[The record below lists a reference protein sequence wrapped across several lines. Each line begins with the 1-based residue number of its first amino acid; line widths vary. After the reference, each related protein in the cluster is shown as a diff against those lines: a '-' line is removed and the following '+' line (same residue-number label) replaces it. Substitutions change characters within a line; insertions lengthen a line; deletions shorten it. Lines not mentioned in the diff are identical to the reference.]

1 MSLAVEALTA
11 RDTHGIALR
20 PEHQILATSDDL
32 NWSSLYASR
41 QVEQPHHGRYSA
53 RNSHFL
59 ALHLSGPVAVE
70 REMRGHVARAKVRPG
85 GMLLMP
91 AGCDFSVRLDA
102 RSETLHLYVPDS
114 VLRVAAAELCKGDPE
129 RIEILPR
136 LGDHDPLIERL
147 GQTCCKML
155 AEGLGD
161 YFADGV
167 SRWLAAQMVAAHS
180 TGLRRAEPKVTGLSA
195 GQLRKVSGFIEENLE
210 DPLNI
215 EDIAAVVGLNPIH
228 FARQFKRST
237 GKPPY
242 QFVIEKR
249 VERARE
255 LLAADDMPIAQVA
268 AAAGFSHQEH
278 LTRVFG
284 RQTGMTPGA
293 YRRSLLH

>member
-1 MSLAVEALTA
+1 VQ
-11 RDTHGIALR
+11 GR
-20 PEHQILATSDDL
+20 P
-32 NWSSLYASR
+32 
-41 QVEQPHHGRYSA
+41 
-53 RNSHFL
+53 
-59 ALHLSGPVAVE
+59 
-70 REMRGHVARAKVRPG
+70 RA
-85 GMLLMP
+85 
-91 AGCDFSVRLDA
+91 
-102 RSETLHLYVPDS
+102 
-114 VLRVAAAELCKGDPE
+114 
-129 RIEILPR
+129 IEILPR

-180 TGLRRAEPKVTGLSA
+180 TGLRCAEPKVTGLSA

-242 QFVIEKR
+242 QFVIEKGWS
-249 VERARE
+249 AP
-255 LLAADDMPIAQVA
+255 ANCWPPTIC
-268 AAAGFSHQEH
+268 
-278 LTRVFG
+278 
-284 RQTGMTPGA
+284 
-293 YRRSLLH
+293 RSLRWRRRRASAIRSISPASSGARPA

>member
-1 MSLAVEALTA
+1 MDWTVGPLTA
-11 RDTHGIALR
+11 VNADGIAFQ
-20 PEHQILATSDDL
+20 PDHQIVASSEGLD
-32 NWSSLYASR
+32 WSSLYASR
-41 QVEQPHHGRYSA
+41 QIEQPYHGKFSTH
-53 RNSHFL
+53 NSHFL
-59 ALHLSGPVAVE
+59 ALHLSGPVTLE
-70 REMRGHVARAKVRPG
+70 RELDGGIARAKVRPG
-85 GMLLMP
+85 GMFLMP
-91 AGCDFSVRLDA
+91 AGYDFGVRLDA
-102 RSETLHLYVPDS
+102 RLETLRLYVPDS
-114 VLRVAAAELCKGDPE
+114 VLRTAAAELCKGDPDA
-129 RIEILPR
+129 IEILPR

-147 GQTCCKML
+147 GQTCCRML

-167 SRWLAAQMVAAHS
+167 ARWIAAQLVTAHS
-180 TGLRRAEPKVTGLSA
+180 SGIRRPDPKVNGLTSS
-195 GQLRKVSGFIEENLE
+195 QLKKIAGFIEERLE
-210 DPLNI
+210 EPLNI
-215 EDIAAVVGLNPIH
+215 EDIAASVGLNPIH

-255 LLAADDMPIAQVA
+255 LLAADMPIAQVA